1 MVQRKQ
7 TPLPVG
13 SGLERPAVATSAAGK
28 TNSQSNSTIIN
39 IMNKI
44 KSILVIGAIIA
55 SALPLLAQQKRV
67 SPHETISTVIDGNR
81 VTVVYG
87 RPYTKDPHT
96 GEVRKIWGGLV
107 PYGEVWRLG
116 ADEATTLI
124 TQKPLVFGD
133 TTLPA
138 GAYTLFMLPQTDGPA
153 KLIIN
158 KQLGQWGT
166 QYDASG
172 DLARIDLKKEA
183 LDKTADQ
190 LTLAVSKGSSGG
202 GTLKIMWED
211 TQYSVPFTV
220 QK

>member
-1 MVQRKQ
+1 
-7 TPLPVG
+7 
-13 SGLERPAVATSAAGK
+13 
-28 TNSQSNSTIIN
+28 
-39 IMNKI
+39 MNKI

-67 SPHETISTVIDGNR
+67 SPHETISAVIESGR
-81 VTVVYG
+81 VTVIYG

-107 PYGEVWRLG
+107 PFGEVWRLG

-124 TQKPLVFGD
+124 TQKPLIFGD

-138 GAYTLFMLPQTDGPA
+138 GAYTLFMLPQADGQA
-153 KLIIN
+153 KLVIN

-166 QYDASG
+166 QYDASQ
-172 DLARIDLKKEA
+172 DLSRIDLKKEA
-183 LDKTADQ
+183 LDKTSDQ

-202 GTLKIMWED
+202 GILKIMWED